1 MEKGKLISPDFFP
14 NFEKDDLDLI
24 TKILKNKN
32 DWQEGRELEI
42 LKFELKKIFPNGY
55 IFLFTTERGALEN
68 FLRFYFKYEQRKK
81 VATQA
86 FSCFV
91 VPKAIINAGG
101 IPVFIDISKNSL
113 NFNLDQLEKIF
124 KNHQDISAVIL
135 QNTFGVP
142 NNLEDILNFLKDK
155 NVLIIENLA
164 HSFGGKF
171 NGKYL
176 GNFGD
181 IALLSFGRSKVIS
194 SIFGGVLVINNKK
207 LAEDFEIYYKNLT
220 YPSKIFILRCLIY
233 TILIIKLRSNFNN
246 LNKNLMI
253 LIRKLNLAVLEISK
267 KERRGSTDLFSI
279 TKMPNVFAKIA
290 LNQIKK
296 LFKLNDHRKII
307 SDLYLKEGI
316 IPYGEVAIN
325 SYEFYYLRYP
335 LISTERK
342 KIIEYF
348 KKFNIYLGNWYDS
361 VLAPI
366 NKRLD
371 RFGYYYGMCPNA
383 ENLTY
388 SIFNLPT
395 NILTTEEDA
404 LLISEILK
412 SKKWL

>member
-24 TKILKNKN
+24 KKILKNKN
-32 DWQEGRELEI
+32 DWQGGRELEI

-55 IFLFTTERGALEN
+55 TFLFTTERGALEN

-233 TILIIKLRSNFNN
+233 TILMIKLRSNFNN
-246 LNKNLMI
+246 LSKNLMI

-267 KERRGSTDLFSI
+267 KERKGSTELFSI
-279 TKMPNVFAKIA
+279 TKMPNVFATIA

-296 LFKLNDHRKII
+296 IVRFSEHREKITKI
-307 SDLYLKEGI
+307 YLKEGLL
-316 IPYGEVAIN
+316 PYGENPIN
-325 SYEFYYLRYP
+325 YEFYYLRFP
-335 LISTERK
+335 ITSNQPKKLIEKLK
-342 KIIEYF
+342 KY
-348 KKFNIYLGNWYDS
+348 NIYLGNWYHS
-361 VLAPI
+361 PLAPLE
-366 NKRLD
+366 KRLD

-383 ENLTY
+383 EKL
-388 SIFNLPT
+388 SLIILNLPT
-395 NILTTEEDA
+395 NILTTPEDA
-404 LLISEILK
+404 HLVAELI
-412 SKKWL
+412 KKNI